1 MPSQQVLLPDGSG
14 YSFIS
19 TVLAWPTER
28 FIFFQDGHDDLGR
41 RHRVHSLQLELHR
54 RVVPE
59 LLRATARH
67 GRFSPH
73 ETAAALLSMFATV
86 VQP

>member
-1 MPSQQVLLPDGSG
+1 MSSSEVPTIA
-14 YSFIS
+14 FILEMADVKV
-19 TVLAWPTER
+19 TV
-28 FIFFQDGHDDLGR
+28 
-41 RHRVHSLQLELHR
+41 VNLQPHADAMQPNGN
-54 RVVPE
+54 PE